1 MQIKGDR
8 PQSSDLLTDGA
19 NAGHSSRVSA
29 ATTFSIPGM

>member
-19 NAGHSSRVSA
+19 NVGHSSRVSA